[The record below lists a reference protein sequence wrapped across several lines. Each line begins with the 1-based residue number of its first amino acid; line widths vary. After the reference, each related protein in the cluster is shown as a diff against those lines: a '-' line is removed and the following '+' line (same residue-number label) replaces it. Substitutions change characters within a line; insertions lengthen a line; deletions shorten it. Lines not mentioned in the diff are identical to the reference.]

1 MIEADEEQLDELDPP
16 HPFGED
22 EPIHSAESAKSI
34 TDSDLQTRQHKYNQA
49 IQHNSHSAA
58 VVDTESEEK
67 KEILQSLGKLGIGY
81 LKAKELIEKHGHK
94 RVAEVVQHTKDQH
107 RKNPAG
113 YIIRALAENWT
124 FWSKSEKDNYPYD
137 DGKRYITGKYAAFI
151 QH

>member
-1 MIEADEEQLDELDPP
+1 M
-16 HPFGED
+16 
-22 EPIHSAESAKSI
+22 
-34 TDSDLQTRQHKYNQA
+34 
-49 IQHNSHSAA
+49 
-58 VVDTESEEK
+58 DTESEEK

-151 QH
+151 NH